1 MIRTCTT
8 TVSTV
13 STVSAV
19 FAATLVATGG
29 EVGRNGVEVGFL
41 VTRGHGVEVG

>member
-8 TVSTV
+8 TVSPV
-13 STVSAV
+13 SPV
-19 FAATLVATGG
+19 FAATLVATGVD
-29 EVGRNGVEVGFL
+29 VGRTGVEVGFL

>member
-13 STVSAV
+13 FAV
-19 FAATLVATGG
+19 FAATLVATGV